1 MSSERNKNVFSFVLS
16 ERFLTL
22 TVIGSIFTFAF
33 ISSLKCDII
42 DPFLQFSLSEDF
54 FGYMNIT
61 IREGEEI
68 RMPQRKIQVRLGNFF
83 RELITWLLLMSILFV
98 ISKYTNF
105 PDHAEGNINSAA
117 IL

>member
-1 MSSERNKNVFSFVLS
+1 MSDFRNKNVFSFVLS
-16 ERFLTL
+16 EKFLTL

-61 IREGEEI
+61 IRDGEEVI
-68 RMPQRKIQVRLGNFF
+68 PPPRKIQVKLGNFF
-83 RELITWLLLMSILFV
+83 RELITWLLLMSILYV
-98 ISKYTNF
+98 ISKYTRF
-105 PDHAEGNINSAA
+105 PDQPEGNITGAA